1 MRASRRARRVAGL
14 RPARSLRT
22 SQLAGHAVISN
33 LTPFSFDNRF
43 DAPTRAFPQ
52 CSPDAHQVGPWPSYA
67 FMLSETPA
75 RQSLD
80 LYQQFALHLQ
90 YYPFLSFKPTLR
102 TCPLK
107 KSKQYRVSLSPL
119 SKHRVM
125 TLAFQ
130 REGPHTDADLSFSYP
145 IDPPLVH
152 MLSVH
157 SKN

>member
-1 MRASRRARRVAGL
+1 
-14 RPARSLRT
+14 
-22 SQLAGHAVISN
+22 
-33 LTPFSFDNRF
+33 
-43 DAPTRAFPQ
+43 
-52 CSPDAHQVGPWPSYA
+52 
-67 FMLSETPA
+67 
-75 RQSLD
+75 
-80 LYQQFALHLQ
+80 
-90 YYPFLSFKPTLR
+90 LSFKPTLR

-152 MLSVH
+152 MVSRFHCHMPSAGICTNALLLHQLSVH